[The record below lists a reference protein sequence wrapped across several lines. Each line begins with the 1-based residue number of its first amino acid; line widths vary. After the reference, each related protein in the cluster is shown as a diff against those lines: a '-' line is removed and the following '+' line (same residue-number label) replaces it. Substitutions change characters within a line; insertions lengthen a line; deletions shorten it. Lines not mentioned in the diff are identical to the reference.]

1 MTEEL
6 IGRRIVIPETRE
18 LGQLLRMLEERGADT
33 VPCPMIAIRD
43 APDIAPVEAWLCR
56 FAKGACDDLVLMTG
70 EGLRRLLGLAR
81 RIDLESSFIDALR
94 LTRKITRGPKPV
106 RALREIGLAAD
117 VPADE
122 PTTEG
127 VIAALE
133 RHDLTGRRVGV
144 QLYPTN
150 PNGRLLK
157 FLEGAGAE
165 VDPVIPYVYASEAD
179 DARVIAVIA
188 EMAAG
193 QIDAIAFT
201 SSPQVRRFRDVA
213 RAFGREAELRQ
224 GFERIIVAAVGPIVA
239 AELDAL
245 GVQVNV
251 TPRDNTFFMKPL
263 VRELAIALTRDHTGL
278 NSPKE
283 RVGGGK

>member
-6 IGRRIVIPETRE
+6 SGRRIVVPETRE

-43 APDIAPVEAWLCR
+43 TPDTAPVEAWLHR
-56 FAKGACDDLVLMTG
+56 FAKGTCDDLVLMTG
-70 EGLRRLLGLAR
+70 EGLRRLLGFAR
-81 RIDLESSFIDALR
+81 RLDLEPAFLVALAA
-94 LTRKITRGPKPV
+94 TRKITRGPKPV
-106 RALREIGLAAD
+106 RALREIGLATD
-117 VPADE
+117 MPADQ

-144 QLYPTN
+144 QLYPGN
-150 PNGRLLK
+150 ANERLLR

-165 VDPVIPYVYASEAD
+165 ADPVLPYVYASEAE

-193 QIDAIAFT
+193 RIDAIAFT
-201 SSPQVRRFRDVA
+201 SAPQVRRFRDVA
-213 RAFGREAELRQ
+213 RACGRETELRQ
-224 GFERIIVAAVGPIVA
+224 GFERIVVAAVGPIVA
-239 AELDAL
+239 AELDAI
-245 GVQVNV
+245 GVRVNV

-263 VRELAIALTRDHTGL
+263 VRELAAALAKDHKG
-278 NSPKE
+278 
-283 RVGGGK
+283 